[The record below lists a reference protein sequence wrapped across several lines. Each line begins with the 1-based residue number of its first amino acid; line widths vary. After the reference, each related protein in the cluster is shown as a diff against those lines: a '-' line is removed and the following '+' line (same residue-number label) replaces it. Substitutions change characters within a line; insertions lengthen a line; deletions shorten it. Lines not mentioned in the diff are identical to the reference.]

1 LRTKS
6 VVYNGRDCL
15 MVYITKQERQ
25 DEHIMHKIDLYK
37 DRYDTA
43 IFVSGDR
50 DIKEVITNMIK
61 EKM

>member
-1 LRTKS
+1 MRTKS
-6 VVYNGRDCL
+6 VVYNGKDCL

-25 DEHIMHKIDLYK
+25 DEQIMKKINEYK
-37 DRYDTA
+37 DKYDIA

-50 DIKEVITNMIK
+50 DIKEVIADIIK